1 MSPVSKITLLWLA
14 FAGSHLLLSSLT
26 LRPRI
31 TGRIG
36 ERAFLGLYSLLSL
49 ALFVPLVSIYLEHR
63 HEGAFLWTVSMTPA
77 VTWLVYALMTVGVL
91 LVVAGLGSPAP
102 TSLLGERDAPPV
114 HGMHRITRHPLI
126 MGFGWI
132 GLAHLIPNASP
143 TDVAFFAGLPVFAV
157 IGCRHQELRMR
168 ASRGPGFAAYLE
180 ATPFL
185 PFTGRET
192 LQGLRELP
200 AWIWIVTIAASAGLR
215 WAHTPLF
222 H

>member
-91 LVVAGLGSPAP
+91 LVVAGAVGYMVWQDSR
-102 TSLLGERDAPPV
+102 TSSIEFSVGDDGV
-114 HGMHRITRHPLI
+114 SITE
-126 MGFGWI
+126 
-132 GLAHLIPNASP
+132 S
-143 TDVAFFAGLPVFAV
+143 
-157 IGCRHQELRMR
+157 
-168 ASRGPGFAAYLE
+168 
-180 ATPFL
+180 
-185 PFTGRET
+185 
-192 LQGLRELP
+192 
-200 AWIWIVTIAASAGLR
+200 
-215 WAHTPLF
+215 
-222 H
+222 

>member
-1 MSPVSKITLLWLA
+1 MSPVSQIALLWLA
-14 FAGSHLLLSSLT
+14 FAGSHVLLSSRA

-49 ALFVPLVSIYLEHR
+49 ALFVPLVSIYLDHR
-63 HEGAFLWTVSMTPA
+63 HEGAFLWTVSMTPV
-77 VTWLVYALMTVGVL
+77 VTWLVYALMTVGIL
-91 LVVAGLGSPAP
+91 LVVAGLVAPAP
-102 TSLLGERDAPPV
+102 TSLLGERGAPPV
-114 HGMHRITRHPLI
+114 HGMVRITRHPLI

-132 GLAHLIPNASP
+132 GLVHLIPNASP
-143 TDVAFFAGLPVFAV
+143 TDVAFFAGLPAFAV
-157 IGCRHQELRMR
+157 LGCRHQEQRMR
-168 ASRGPGFAAYLE
+168 ESRGPEFAAFLA

-192 LQGLRELP
+192 LRGLRELP
-200 AWIWIVTIAASAGLR
+200 AWLWIVAVAASAAIR
-215 WAHTPLF
+215 WAHGPLF